1 MILRGLATRHHFEL
15 FIPEGAER
23 EFLAPEA
30 AVAAV
35 RVFPGAP
42 APPVGP
48 GLLAATQK
56 LLAYGR
62 RRRHLEA
69 TYREVAAAI
78 DRAGFDVV
86 LANPCRVFYTPA
98 ALLHLRTPVVFLMHE
113 VFRYVHEP
121 EVPRPYRPARR
132 RLLGAL
138 FYAPYRRRVRAL
150 DRAALARAARVV
162 VNSRYTRERVR
173 ETYGVETEVEYPE
186 VDVEHFSPSDG
197 PRAPQVLSVGAIE
210 PAKGHDFLVRSLA
223 RMPPGRRP
231 PLEVVADRAVELER
245 CYLEELACRLGVDL
259 RLRLR
264 VAEEELVAAYRR
276 ARALVYSPHREPLGY
291 APLEAQACET
301 PVVAVGEGGVLET
314 VVDGETG
321 LLVPRDEEAFAH
333 ALERLVTDAPLARK
347 LGARGRAHV
356 LAHWSGTD
364 FAARIERHLEAVVR
378 RR

>member
-1 MILRGLATRHHFEL
+1 M
-15 FIPEGAER
+15 
-23 EFLAPEA
+23 
-30 AVAAV
+30 
-35 RVFPGAP
+35 
-42 APPVGP
+42 
-48 GLLAATQK
+48 
-56 LLAYGR
+56 
-62 RRRHLEA
+62 
-69 TYREVAAAI
+69 
-78 DRAGFDVV
+78 
-86 LANPCRVFYTPA
+86 
-98 ALLHLRTPVVFLMHE
+98 
-113 VFRYVHEP
+113 
-121 EVPRPYRPARR
+121 
-132 RLLGAL
+132 
-138 FYAPYRRRVRAL
+138 
-150 DRAALARAARVV
+150 
-162 VNSRYTRERVR
+162 
-173 ETYGVETEVEYPE
+173 
-186 VDVEHFSPSDG
+186 
-197 PRAPQVLSVGAIE
+197 LSVGAIE

-223 RMPPGRRP
+223 RISPGRRP

-245 CYLEELACRLGVDL
+245 CYLEELARRLGVDL

-321 LLVPRDEEAFAH
+321 LLVRRDEEAFAH